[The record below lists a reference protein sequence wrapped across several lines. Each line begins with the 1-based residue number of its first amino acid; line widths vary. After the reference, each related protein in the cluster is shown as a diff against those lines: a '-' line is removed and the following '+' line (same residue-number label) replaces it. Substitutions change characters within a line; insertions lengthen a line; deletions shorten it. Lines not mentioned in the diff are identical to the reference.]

1 MDPENICI
9 IGLYSSEYKI
19 LLDDFIEHHINEG
32 FDKIFILFIDYEDKF
47 ENLFKNT
54 EFVYLKNFDEIY
66 LTKLYIEKIK
76 NNFDRCIIVNIN
88 DFLTTKVNKYNT
100 IKNEINNNFN
110 LADLILI
117 SCSNL
122 ILENKINIFTTNLK
136 KLKSNDLK
144 ILFKTEKLNNLKS
157 ILSLKEIFNL
167 NLYNGNSNENIFLNS
182 YNTIEFIHCYKY
194 IFVDNYDET
203 EIDNCL
209 QFKKC
214 LFSIQNEFKSF
225 NDNYYLG
232 ILARCKNE
240 FFVKEFC
247 DYYIRESVDKIIILD
262 DDSDNLS
269 IYNNIDSKFVKIYYS
284 KNNSCCHD
292 GDCKYFCT
300 CNRILINEIYKIIR
314 LNFEWIAYIDIDEFI
329 TSTDNST
336 IKQKLKNTYIK
347 NHCISIPWIMMSPF
361 QEKNPQSI
369 LETNIYRVNYDNIE
383 YNDEI
388 IYKISQN
395 NGNGI
400 KCKSIFKSKV
410 FKQIISNSN
419 KGNDHYPTDS
429 KKKNLLCI
437 ESVKNTI
444 IKRPMKEYKDNIS
457 EEDIKK
463 ANLLCYHYRIAS
475 KEHAICK
482 INSSNWYK
490 TLDIESLYGP
500 VFEIKDLTLYTKSKN
515 K

>member
-19 LLDDFIEHHINEG
+19 LLDDFIEHHTNEG

-76 NNFDRCIIVNIN
+76 NNFDRCIILDIN
-88 DFLTTKVNKYNT
+88 NFLTTKVNKYNT

-122 ILENKINIFTTNLK
+122 ILENKSNILMNNFK
-136 KLKSNDLK
+136 KLNSDDLK
-144 ILFKTEKLNNLKS
+144 ILFKPEKINNIKS
-157 ILSLKEIFNL
+157 VLSLKEIFNL

-182 YNTIEFIHCYKY
+182 YNNLEFMYCYKY
-194 IFVDNYDET
+194 IFVDNYNET
-203 EIDNCL
+203 EIDECL
-209 QFKKC
+209 RFKKC

-247 DYYIRESVDKIIILD
+247 DYYIKESVDKIIILD

-292 GDCKYFCT
+292 GKCKYFCT
-300 CNRILINEIYKIIR
+300 CNRILINEIYKLVR
-314 LNFEWIAYIDIDEFI
+314 LNFQWIAYIDIDEFI

-336 IKQKLKNTYIK
+336 IKDKLLEMYKNY
-347 NHCISIPWIMMSPF
+347 HCISIPWIMMSPF
-361 QEKNPQSI
+361 QEKNPEKI
-369 LETNIYRVNYDNIE
+369 LETNIYRHSYDNLDK
-383 YNDEI
+383 NDCI
-388 IYKISQN
+388 IDKTKQHLHIQY
-395 NGNGI
+395 
-400 KCKSIFKSKV
+400 KSIFKSKV

-429 KKKNLLCI
+429 KKKILSCI
-437 ESVKNTI
+437 ESIKNTI

-490 TLDIESLYGP
+490 TLDIKSLYRP
-500 VFEIKDLTLYTKSKN
+500 VFEVKDLTLYNKSKN